1 VARAGT
7 RYETIRPSICS
18 SEIRWPSVPERGASE
33 RGASERTLYRRVDR
47 FQAEGTES
55 LFDTQSAKRRELP
68 PAIRTRLIVDLKAE
82 YPAFNLNEIANIVYV
97 PASAGVRTTAR
108 SGGSSGRNPGR

>member
-1 VARAGT
+1 MLFGDSVAERA
-7 RYETIRPSICS
+7 RE
-18 SEIRWPSVPERGASE
+18 VGASE

-47 FQAEGTES
+47 FQVEGMES

-68 PAIRTRLIVDLKAE
+68 PAIRRLIVDLKAE
-82 YPAFNLNEIANIVYV
+82 YPAFNLNEIANIVSTS
-97 PASAGVRTTAR
+97 ASAGVRTTAR